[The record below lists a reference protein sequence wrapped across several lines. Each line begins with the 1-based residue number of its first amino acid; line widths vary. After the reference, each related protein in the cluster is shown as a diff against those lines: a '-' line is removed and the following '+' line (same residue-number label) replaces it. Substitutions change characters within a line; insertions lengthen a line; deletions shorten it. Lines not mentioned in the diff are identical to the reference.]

1 MSDTPNQNFIEI
13 VGAREHNLKDVSIKL
28 PKNKLIVITGL
39 SGSGKSSLAFD
50 TIYAEGQRRYV
61 ESLSGYAKQFLDLK
75 DKPEVEYI
83 SGLSPAIAI
92 NQENVSRNPRSTV
105 ATMTEIYDYLRL
117 LYARI
122 GVPYSP
128 ATGLPI
134 ESQSPLKMVERIKS
148 FPYGTRVAITA
159 PICNNKKGEFR
170 REIIA
175 VKKKGYNFIRVDGEL
190 IKLDK
195 FPAIDPDVPHKVEAV
210 IDEAILMGVDKKEKI
225 EGVSDSL
232 LDCINRAL
240 AISNGIID
248 VTIKELP
255 EGLTH
260 IEEYGKQYQ
269 VGDVITMSDKYCCPV
284 SGFSIPEIAP
294 KLFSFNSPF
303 GACPNCSGLGIEM
316 AFDPELIIPNE
327 GVSIKDGT
335 IAPWSA
341 DKKHKDKEELLL
353 AICEYYQVDP
363 ATPWKYLPED
373 FKQIILYGTDDEIE
387 VVYHKSYRSF
397 KAKENFD
404 GVINELY
411 HEAATNEAEW
421 IKDDLAKYQSPR
433 VCSNCQGYRLSPQAL
448 AVKLNGLHIGE
459 VCQLSILEAIEWF
472 KDLPNHLDA
481 RQQKIS
487 DKILGEIISRL
498 DNLINVGLEYLSLSR
513 KSQTLSGG
521 EHQRVKLATQISS
534 GLSGVLYVLDEP
546 SIGLHQSDNRKLI
559 NTLKKLRDLGN
570 TVIVVE
576 HDEETMLSADYLV
589 DVGPGAGIHGGNIMA
604 SGTPQEVINNP
615 NSITGAYLSGR
626 KTIAVPEH
634 CRKIDRRKVISMK
647 NVCTHNLQHINVDIP
662 LGVFCS
668 VTGVSGG
675 GKSSL
680 IIHTLYQALNRVLNE
695 SRKLISGNYETIE
708 GLNNVDKIIKIDQSP
723 IGRTPRSN
731 PCTYVGIFSLIREKF
746 ANLPESKARG
756 YKVGRFSFNIKGG
769 RCEACQGDGMNR
781 IEMHFLPDVYVTC
794 DVCHGKRY
802 NRETLE
808 IKYKG
813 KSISDILEM
822 TVEEAKDFFV
832 DSPYILEKV
841 MALYRVGLGY
851 VKLGQSATTL
861 SGGETQR
868 IKLAKELSKKATGNT
883 IYILDEPT
891 TGLHFE
897 DIKKLLDVLHE
908 LVDQGN
914 SVVVIEHNLDV
925 IKTSDWII
933 DVGPGG
939 GIKGGRI
946 VAEGTPAEIIQNKES
961 LTAKFLAEILAKAKR
976 QQADNEATANTDNPS
991 GQNA

>member
-1 MSDTPNQNFIEI
+1 MSIQDYIEI
-13 VGAREHNLKDVSIKL
+13 IGAREHNLKNVSIRI
-28 PKNKLIVITGL
+28 PKNKLVVMTGL

-134 ESQSPLKMVERIKS
+134 ESQSPLKMLERIKS
-148 FPYGTRVAITA
+148 LPCGTKIVITA
-159 PICNNKKGEFR
+159 PICSNKTGEFR
-170 REIIA
+170 REIIS
-175 VKKKGYNFIRVDGEL
+175 VKKKGYNYIMVDGEL

-195 FPAIDPDVPHKVEAV
+195 FPTIDPDKPHKIDAI
-210 IDEAILMGVDKKEKI
+210 IDEVELMGLDKKEKI
-225 EGVSDSL
+225 NGVADSL
-232 LDCINRAL
+232 LDAINRTL
-240 AISNGIID
+240 AISNGI
-248 VTIKELP
+248 VNVNIKEFP
-255 EGLTH
+255 EGIDH
-260 IEEYGKQYQ
+260 IDEFGKQYR
-269 VGDVITMSDKYCCPV
+269 VGDIITMSDKYCCPK
-284 SGFSIPEIAP
+284 SGFSIPEITP

-303 GACPNCSGLGIEM
+303 GACSNCSGLGVEM

-327 GVSIKDGT
+327 ALSIADGVV
-335 IAPWSA
+335 APWSC
-341 DKKHKDKEELLL
+341 DKKNKEKEGLLFAL
-353 AICEYYQVDP
+353 CEYYHLDP

-373 FKQIILYGTDDEIE
+373 FKRIVLYGTDEEIE
-387 VVYHKSYRSF
+387 VTYHKSYRSY
-397 KAKENFD
+397 KVKENFE
-404 GVINELY
+404 GVINDLY
-411 HEAATNEAEW
+411 RQSAINESEW
-421 IKDDLAKYQSPR
+421 VKDDLIKYQSPR
-433 VCSNCQGYRLSPQAL
+433 TCNVCKGYRLSEQAL
-448 AVKLNGLHIGE
+448 AIKLNGLHIGE
-459 VCQLSILEAIEWF
+459 VCRLSILEAVEWF
-472 KDLPNHLDA
+472 RDLPNHLA
-481 RQQKIS
+481 EQQRQIS
-487 DKILGEIISRL
+487 EKVLGEIISRL

-534 GLSGVLYVLDEP
+534 GLSGILYVLDEP

-570 TVIVVE
+570 TVIVAE
-576 HDEETMLSADYLV
+576 HDEETMLEADYLV
-589 DVGPGAGIHGGNIMA
+589 EVGPGAGIHGGNIIA
-604 SGTPQEVINNP
+604 AGTPEEVINNP
-615 NSITGAYLSGR
+615 NSLTGQYLSGR
-626 KTIAVPEH
+626 KTIPVPD
-634 CRKIDRRKVISMK
+634 KRRIMNPKKVIIMRD
-647 NVCTHNLQHINVDIP
+647 VTTHNLQHVNVNIP
-662 LGVFCS
+662 LGLFCS
-668 VTGVSGG
+668 ITGVSGG

-695 SRKLISGNYETIE
+695 SRKLVTGNYESIE
-708 GLNNVDKIIKIDQSP
+708 GIGNVDKIIKIDQSP

-746 ANLPESKARG
+746 ASLPEAKARG

-781 IEMHFLPDVYVTC
+781 IEMHFLPDVYVVC

-813 KSISDILEM
+813 KSIFDILDM
-822 TVEEAKDFFV
+822 TVEEAKDFFE

-841 MALYRVGLGY
+841 MALYKVGLGY

-908 LVDQGN
+908 LVDHGN

-946 VAEGTPAEIIQNKES
+946 VAEGTPEDVAKMS
-961 LTAKFLAEILAKAKR
+961 DSPTAVYLAEMLEKHRQYAKR
-976 QQADNEATANTDNPS
+976 DKTEEDNKA
-991 GQNA
+991 